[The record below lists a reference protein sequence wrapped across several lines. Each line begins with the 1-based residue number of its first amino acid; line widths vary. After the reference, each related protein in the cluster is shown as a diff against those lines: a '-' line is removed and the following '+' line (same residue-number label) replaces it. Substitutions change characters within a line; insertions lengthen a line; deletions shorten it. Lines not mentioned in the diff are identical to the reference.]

1 MFDSDEQHLNGCPFL
16 PQYNY
21 NSAQFSDQKTMCQ
34 LQCCNMLQC
43 NRRFW
48 MLPIMS
54 EMKMGRFRTW
64 HNLAQLG
71 TTWQLL
77 PAMPGIAIGA
87 LAPWGSQGRGS
98 RPSSRSRRCAGPAD
112 QLQRGPDQ
120 QFQQD
125 QDQRWD
131 KMRKEMKRDLIGGR
145 NESGYWMIEGLITY
159 IYIINTDE
167 ISGELDKSCLP

>member
-71 TTWQLL
+71 SCCLQCLAL
-77 PAMPGIAIGA
+77 P
-87 LAPWGSQGRGS
+87 LAPW
-98 RPSSRSRRCAGPAD
+98 RPEVLKDGAAVPAPGAGDALVLQISCNEVQTNGSSRTRT
-112 QLQRGPDQ
+112 
-120 QFQQD
+120 
-125 QDQRWD
+125 
-131 KMRKEMKRDLIGGR
+131 K
-145 NESGYWMIEGLITY
+145 
-159 IYIINTDE
+159 DE
-167 ISGELDKSCLP
+167 IRWERRWKEISLVDAMKVDIEWLKDS